1 MLLGSLYNFRTM
13 KDHEAVTLK
22 AFVFALAKQSSP
34 IAEHIQSELNQI
46 STNPVEHIERLDQIA
61 NSHPTITQP
70 YSNAC
75 DCLDAAQER
84 NKGRDCKPDASI
96 EKENAE
102 TDAIETNIFVKLERS
117 NDKAIVDK
125 TKEILQAVD
134 SVAAAQQFLY

>member
-1 MLLGSLYNFRTM
+1 M
-13 KDHEAVTLK
+13 KDYEAVTLK

-34 IAEHIQSELNQI
+34 LDEHIQSELNQI

-61 NSHPTITQP
+61 NNHPTIAQP

-75 DCLDAAQER
+75 DCLDDPQER

-96 EKENAE
+96 AKENAE
-102 TDAIETNIFVKLERS
+102 TAAIENNIFVKLERS

-125 TKEILQAVD
+125 TKEIFQAVD

>member
-1 MLLGSLYNFRTM
+1 MTM

-34 IAEHIQSELNQI
+34 LAKHIQSELNQI

-61 NSHPTITQP
+61 KSYPTITQP

-102 TDAIETNIFVKLERS
+102 TAAIETNIFVKLERS